1 MKTSENSRLRNRAY
15 RSELRGAIKDLKD
28 ETNKEEAAVKYKKVA
43 SLFDKAANNNLV
55 HKKNADRNK
64 SRLAR
69 LVKKLD

>member
-1 MKTSENSRLRNRAY
+1 MKTSEYSRIRNRAY
-15 RSELRGAIKDLKD
+15 RSELRGAIKDLRD
-28 ETNKEEAAVKYKKVA
+28 ETNKEEATVKYKKVA

-69 LVKKLD
+69 FVQKLD